1 MKATL
6 VFFGKASKFAES
18 ECQKYLKRM
27 NNVQVL
33 ELKESKKSTPLEKL
47 LEEWK
52 SLEKVLKK
60 RPLVVLTEEGD
71 LFSSVVFSKKL
82 ADQFPRDFCFVVGS
96 AYGLHAD
103 CKKYASL
110 KLSLSP
116 MTLTHDHARVLLVE
130 QLYRAVCIQAGHP
143 YHHV

>member
-1 MKATL
+1 MKPTL

-27 NNVQVL
+27 QNVRVM
-33 ELKESKKSTPLEKL
+33 ELKESKKATPAEKL

-52 SLEKVLKK
+52 SLTKILKN
-60 RPLVVLTEEGD
+60 RPLIALTEEGE
-71 LFSSVVFSKKL
+71 LFSSVEFSKKL
-82 ADQFPRDFCFVVGS
+82 VNHFPRELVFVVGS

-103 CKKYASL
+103 CKKYA
-110 KLSLSP
+110 KLNMSLSP
-116 MTLTHDHARVLLVE
+116 MTLTHDHARVVLVE
-130 QLYRAVCIQAGHP
+130 QLYRALCIQAGHP